1 MTLDITPYL
10 QDNGLI
16 DLQAL
21 LRDHGVY
28 SADEVLSIR
37 LDTVAIARYLKMS
50 QKTLRHY
57 VSLGLVDLEADRR
70 MPLNKVLQLDYGTL
84 KREAK
89 LLKQVHHNC
98 QKRQCVQIKYGNGIK
113 TI

>member
-37 LDTVAIARYLKMS
+37 LDTVAIARYLKIS
-50 QKTLRHY
+50 QKTLCCY
-57 VSLGLVDLEADRR
+57 VPLGLIELDPERR
-70 MPLNKVLQLDYGTL
+70 MPLKKVLQLDYSTL

-89 LLKQVHHNC
+89 LCKQIHHNC
-98 QKRQCVQIKYGNGIK
+98 QKRKSK
-113 TI
+113 KS